1 MNTEAKRM
9 SIKDGGPLHPCEVRL
24 TDAGELL
31 GVQTGNAQGIHTG
44 ASLRDHFAGCAL
56 IGAMATVKGLGD
68 LPKADRTELLD
79 SAAGLLY
86 EIADAM
92 LQARES
98 GQ

>member
-1 MNTEAKRM
+1 M
-9 SIKDGGPLHPCEVRL
+9 STNDGGPFHPCAVYLHPDGSTE
-24 TDAGELL
+24 
-31 GVQTGNAQGIHTG
+31 GVQTGERMGIHTG

-68 LPKADRTELLD
+68 VSKSHRTELLD

-92 LQARES
+92 IRAREA